1 MGILYDIYVKHI
13 NVEEFY
19 KKESSITKRRALR
32 DKNENSSK
40 KNKGKNK

>member
-19 KKESSITKRRALR
+19 KKRIQYYKESS
-32 DKNENSSK
+32 E
-40 KNKGKNK
+40 G